1 MKKHTMSSK
10 SLAQG
15 AIEEENSGED
25 QEQMKEVNLRDLL
38 DPQKHTG
45 IEFVQIIDQNGH
57 LNTISRDQLI
67 SLVQKNPD
75 LLRNTLNNHPE
86 KIPIEEM
93 TTHGYFQDQIN
104 PIREEYSRENLHDT
118 KQPILQQQQHQKTPF
133 VM

>member
-93 TTHGYFQDQIN
+93 TTHGYF
-104 PIREEYSRENLHDT
+104 
-118 KQPILQQQQHQKTPF
+118 
-133 VM
+133 